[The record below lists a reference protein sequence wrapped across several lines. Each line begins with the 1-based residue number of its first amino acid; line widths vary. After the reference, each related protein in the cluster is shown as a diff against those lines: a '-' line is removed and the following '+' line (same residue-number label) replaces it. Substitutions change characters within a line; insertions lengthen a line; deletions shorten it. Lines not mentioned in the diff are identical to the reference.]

1 MSIIQPTKKPLYYTV
16 VYVTPPNQTDKKS
29 KKKKESDSNFLDT
42 ASIAIAMAT
51 NELGYTGFETE
62 KSADG
67 RVARVCY
74 WDSYTSM
81 SHWIRKVEKF
91 ASYSKTELT
100 SLMCTTGCLWPWLM
114 EKRNFSLEKISQ
126 KAA

>member
-16 VYVTPPNQTDKKS
+16 VYVTPPNHNDRQSEKNKV
-29 KKKKESDSNFLDT
+29 SDSNFLDT

-74 WDSYTSM
+74 WDSYTQM
-81 SHWIRKVEKF
+81 AIQ
-91 ASYSKTELT
+91 ASGQLIPIPLLPMMTVRGS
-100 SLMCTTGCLWPWLM
+100 
-114 EKRNFSLEKISQ
+114 
-126 KAA
+126 